1 MRNPLTFKKR
11 DVTRATRGVLAAGV
25 QIERVQIDKNAGV
38 SLPPIGGGGDPLRVL
53 FSLFEFALMLV
64 IPGESLLRCRPAASK
79 FDDGL
84 PDFAGTFGPL

>member
-1 MRNPLTFKKR
+1 MIG
-11 DVTRATRGVLAAGV
+11 VTGAAAVLAAV
-25 QIERVQIDKNAGV
+25 ALAIA
-38 SLPPIGGGGDPLRVL
+38 LAAVL

-84 PDFAGTFGPL
+84 PDFAGTFGPLKGWEGRSLTL